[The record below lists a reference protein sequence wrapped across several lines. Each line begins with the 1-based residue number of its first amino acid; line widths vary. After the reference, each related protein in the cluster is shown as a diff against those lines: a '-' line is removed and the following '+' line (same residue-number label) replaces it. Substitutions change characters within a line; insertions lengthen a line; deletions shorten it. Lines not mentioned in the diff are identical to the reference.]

1 MKPASNQLLNI
12 SYKLEILLDIGSSN
26 ESFYYLDGNNL
37 GAEVGDIVSVRL
49 RGRLLNGLVISK
61 KNFST
66 INNDEANITGGK
78 SIRYLFV
85 ESILQKKIIDDSWRE
100 WIESLASFYMVSN
113 LKMFKTAFPPGWIGK
128 YKNFSKG
135 LKDQIWIETKK
146 EFDIK
151 KNGLTKKEFFLM
163 NTLPEKGNWQ
173 SELIKSGF
181 NYTLI
186 NSMVS
191 KNYLVKSKRKKNI
204 STKLNSFL
212 NDRIATKKPNLTN
225 EQKIALQ
232 EFQTM
237 KPGDVLLLWGETGSG
252 KTEVYMRIA
261 EDQFLKK
268 KSCLILAPEI
278 GLIPQLID
286 RFSRRF
292 NNVVYEYH
300 SNCSPNHRTEVWK
313 KIINANEPLIVI
325 GTRSAVFLPM
335 KNLGLIIMDEEHDV
349 SYKQDSPMPCYDA
362 REIAI
367 EIVKRNSAKLIFG
380 SATPSMK
387 TWKKCI
393 FEKNFKLV
401 RMIQRISSNEIPEI
415 RIIDMRDEFK
425 KGNMKIFSNE
435 LLQLIP
441 QLRLK
446 KEQAI
451 ILIPRRG
458 HSGFLSC
465 RNCGYLINCPNCDV
479 PLSVHLGSQG
489 KKWLSCHWC
498 DHKSRLIN
506 RCPDCHST
514 AFKPFGIGTQRVIE
528 FLNEEF
534 PDLRVLRFDRDTTSG
549 KDGHRDILSKF
560 SKGDADILVG
570 TQMLAKGIDIPNITL
585 SVVIAAD
592 GLLHRPDISAEEK
605 SLQLFLQLAGRA
617 GRAQKKGKVIFQT
630 YKPSHPVISYLKKRD
645 YERFLSENSRLRK
658 DANLFPFCTI
668 CLLKLSGENYELT
681 ESIAIKLAKYLLNF
695 CEKKNWKL
703 IGPAP
708 SLIAKVGKKFR
719 WQILIHGP
727 EGTKIPLPDRSILWK
742 LIPKNVF
749 LTIDVNP
756 AEL

>member
-61 KNFST
+61 KDFST
-66 INNDEANITGGK
+66 INNDESNITGGK

-85 ESILQKKIIDDSWRE
+85 ESILQKKIIDESWRE

-163 NTLPEKGNWQ
+163 DTLSKKGNWQ

-191 KNYLVKSKRKKNI
+191 KNYLAKSKRKKNI
-204 STKLNSFL
+204 NSKLNSFL
-212 NDRIATKKPNLTN
+212 KDHIATKKPNLTN
-225 EQKIALQ
+225 EQKIAFQ

-237 KPGDVLLLWGETGSG
+237 KPGDALLLWGETGSG

-300 SNCSPNHRTEVWK
+300 SNCSSNHRTLVWK

-325 GTRSAVFLPM
+325 GTRSAVFLPI

-435 LLQLIP
+435 LLQLLP

-605 SLQLFLQLAGRA
+605 SLQLFLQVAGRA

-630 YKPSHPVISYLKKRD
+630 YKPNHPVISYLQKRD
-645 YERFLSENSRLRK
+645 YERFLIENSRLRK